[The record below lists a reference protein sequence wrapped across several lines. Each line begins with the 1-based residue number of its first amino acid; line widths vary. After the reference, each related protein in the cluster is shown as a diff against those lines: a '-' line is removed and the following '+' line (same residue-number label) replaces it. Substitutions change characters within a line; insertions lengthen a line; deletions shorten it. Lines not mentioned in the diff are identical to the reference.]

1 MKRGIAILLAAL
13 LLGLCAC
20 SPTGADASEPGG
32 TQPVTQPA
40 TQPAT
45 RGTEPETTSEPPTQQ
60 SATDATAQTPEEPEI
75 NEAFTAAA
83 PDAPDGAL
91 GVMFNEPFDGLD
103 LTATQLGP
111 TGEYDRAYI
120 VAKYVGSWVNVFGV
134 TWESGRLNVG
144 DKALYSFRTG
154 QGDVI
159 SGSFDRPDGGAMYY
173 LTVTAPDGTDF
184 GEYLTYNGR
193 WGSPQKE
200 ISWTPAGMRRRSCAR
215 LPVRTRTGSSMTAVS
230 FRTTASPMSASGWRA
245 RRSGMRWSRRTARAS
260 MPPSST
266 PIRIATVLPAYFK
279 SK

>member
-1 MKRGIAILLAAL
+1 MKRGIAILLATL

-32 TQPVTQPA
+32 TQPG

-45 RGTEPETTSEPPTQQ
+45 RGTETTAGTQQ
-60 SATDATAQTPEEPEI
+60 TQPSAQETDPTAETPEEPEI
-75 NEAFTAAA
+75 NEAFTAAV
-83 PDAPDGAL
+83 PDAPEGAL

-111 TGEYDRAYI
+111 AGEYDRAYI

-173 LTVTAPDGTDF
+173 LTVTAPDGSDF

-200 ISWTPAGMRRRSCAR
+200 YLMDTCWNAEAVLREAAGADEDWELYDSRLIQDDGIPYVCFRLEGETERYALVPPDGSCVYAAELDPDTDR
-215 LPVRTRTGSSMTAVS
+215 YCITGV
-230 FRTTASPMSASGWRA
+230 F
-245 RRSGMRWSRRTARAS
+245 
-260 MPPSST
+260 
-266 PIRIATVLPAYFK
+266 
-279 SK
+279 

>member
-91 GVMFNEPFDGLD
+91 GVMFNEPFDALD

-111 TGEYDRAYI
+111 AGEYDRAYI
-120 VAKYVGSWVNVFGV
+120 VAKYVGSWVNVFSV

-200 ISWTPAGMRRRSCAR
+200 YLMDTCWNAEAVLREAAGADEDWELYDSRLIQDDGIPYVCFRLEGETEQYALVPPDGSCVYAAELDPNTDR
-215 LPVRTRTGSSMTAVS
+215 YCITGV
-230 FRTTASPMSASGWRA
+230 F
-245 RRSGMRWSRRTARAS
+245 
-260 MPPSST
+260 
-266 PIRIATVLPAYFK
+266 
-279 SK
+279 